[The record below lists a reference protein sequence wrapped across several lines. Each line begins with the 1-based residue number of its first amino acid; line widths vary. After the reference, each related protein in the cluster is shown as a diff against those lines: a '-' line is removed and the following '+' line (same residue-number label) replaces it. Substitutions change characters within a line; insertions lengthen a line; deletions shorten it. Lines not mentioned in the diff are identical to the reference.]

1 MLASHLT
8 FGAYGFWLPNDPRG
22 SWSDYVRQRKL
33 LEFGKASKVET
44 KDSVAH
50 LPHDV
55 ALRYNTKKALQF
67 PPVAF
72 DGIQA
77 RAVGNGFA
85 IAVKESAYLVF
96 ACAILPTHVH
106 LVVAVHTNPPRR
118 IIGHFKARATQSLNR
133 EGIHPLENQ
142 ASPWSVKGWAV
153 FLDTDDE
160 VFRAIEYVNKN
171 PIKEGLPPQRWKFV
185 VPYVP

>member
-1 MLASHLT
+1 MAIYNHRCKNQTRISISQVFILT
-8 FGAYGFWLPNDPRG
+8 RHY
-22 SWSDYVRQRKL
+22 Q
-33 LEFGKASKVET
+33 
-44 KDSVAH
+44 
-50 LPHDV
+50 
-55 ALRYNTKKALQF
+55 
-67 PPVAF
+67 
-72 DGIQA
+72 
-77 RAVGNGFA
+77 
-85 IAVKESAYLVF
+85 VF

-185 VPYVP
+185 VPYVPW